1 MIKGAVFDMDGL
13 MFDSE
18 RITYEIWQTMMDEK
32 GLEYSLDIFKK
43 TIGLRVDE
51 SEKLYKKIYGETF
64 EYQPLRNRSRTT
76 FIDRV
81 TSEGVPIK
89 KGLFELLEYIKSQNL
104 KTAVATSTSSQTALK
119 VLKMAGVYDYFDD
132 FVCGDSVVHSKPHPE
147 VFLTAAQKIG
157 VSPTDCV
164 AFEDSIN
171 GIKSAYCAKMTTV
184 MVPDYLQPTDEIR
197 PMISFLCSDLSKA
210 VQFLQSENNITSML

>member
-1 MIKGAVFDMDGL
+1 MVKGAVFDMDGL

-18 RITYEIWQTMMDEK
+18 RLVYEIWQMMMDEK
-32 GLEYSLDIFKK
+32 GLDYSLDVFKK
-43 TIGLRVDE
+43 TIGLRADE
-51 SEKLYKKIYGETF
+51 SEKLYKKIYGENF
-64 EYQPLRNRSRTT
+64 EYKPLKDRCRST

-89 KGLFELLEYIKSQNL
+89 KGLFELLEFIKMQNL

-119 VLKMAGVYDYFDD
+119 ILKMAGVYDYFDD
-132 FVCGDSVVHSKPHPE
+132 FVCGDFVVHSKPHPE
-147 VFLTAAQKIG
+147 VFLTAAQKLC
-157 VSPTDCV
+157 VAPTSCV

-171 GIKSAYCAKMTTV
+171 GIKSAYAAKMKAV

-197 PMISFLCSDLSKA
+197 PMISFLCSDLTQA
-210 VQFLQSENNITSML
+210 VQFLQSENNITSMH